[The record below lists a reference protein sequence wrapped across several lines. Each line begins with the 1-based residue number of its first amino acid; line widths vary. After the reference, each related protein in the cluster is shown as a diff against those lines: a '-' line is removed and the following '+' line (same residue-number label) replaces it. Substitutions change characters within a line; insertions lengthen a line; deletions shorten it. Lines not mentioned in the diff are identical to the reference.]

1 MLARMSV
8 STAHLSRLLVAAED
22 PAAQG
27 TSFMDRFTEWVVTVM
42 EMLGAPG
49 VGLLVAL
56 ENLFPPIPSELIL
69 PLAGFTASLGE
80 MSLVSAIAW
89 ATIGSVVGAIA
100 LYWVGR
106 AFGHERITGW
116 AAKLPL
122 VDPADVDRT
131 VAWFGRHGK
140 KAVFFGRMIPI
151 FRSLISIPAGIERM
165 SQSTFV
171 LLTMA
176 GSLIW
181 NTVFVVLGFWVGE
194 NYAIIE
200 TYAGWFQKAVIVVV
214 ALAVVWWVVRR
225 VRRVRARSAAQ
236 DGPDTATT
244 AEPEAGTD
252 PEAPAGS

>member
-8 STAHLSRLLVAAED
+8 TTAALPPVLLAAAG

-27 TSFMDRFTEWVVTVM
+27 TSFMDRFTQWVVTIM

-69 PLAGFTASLGE
+69 PLAGFTASLGQ

-89 ATIGSVVGAIA
+89 ATIGSVVGAMA

-122 VDPADVDRT
+122 VNPEDVERT
-131 VAWFGRHGK
+131 VAWFGRHGR

-165 SQSTFV
+165 SQSVFL

-181 NTVFVVLGFWVGE
+181 NTVFVLLGFWVGE

-214 ALAVVWWVVRR
+214 GAAVVWWIVRR
-225 VRRVRARSAAQ
+225 VRQVRARSAAQ
-236 DGPDTATT
+236 DD
-244 AEPEAGTD
+244 PEAGTD